1 MVLTEPV
8 MGLDG
13 STARVVV
20 GAMGSR
26 FHSPPLEVDL
36 VPVSKMM
43 SLRVMAMQSLVK
55 TYLQP

>member
-1 MVLTEPV
+1 